1 MAIDHSIDFLSDDKH
16 WSMVEK
22 YAFTDIL
29 SEAIAC
35 WLITY
40 INTQKRHVVVYSSQY
55 QFTHCLCIEETLHKF
70 IESSRSTAFLPRRKQ

>member
-35 WLITY
+35 WLIY
-40 INTQKRHVVVYSSQY
+40 IHNHSEKACSSV
-55 QFTHCLCIEETLHKF
+55 
-70 IESSRSTAFLPRRKQ
+70 